1 MSGDELY
8 LGTEPM
14 RNGLELDP
22 KAVENYFNHLFPFLE
37 ENLSISQFRGG
48 QSNPTYR
55 VISGK
60 HAWVIRRKPP
70 GPLLPS
76 AHAIDREY
84 RVLSALGKTNVPVP
98 KTYNL
103 CMDENILGTPFYV
116 MECVNGPV
124 YWDAL
129 LPGKTMETRGVVY
142 DSMNASIAKLHQADF
157 EFLELGDFGRPGNY
171 VDRQLKRWGRQY
183 LEADFERILEMDL
196 LIEWLEDFIAV
207 EIVTEEMIE
216 EIIRSEI
223 EMYNY
228 RSYEE
233 IDLLEFMGRACPAF
247 GMIGTVVGLILM
259 LGSTTSGGADIAGVM
274 GGMSVA
280 LITTL
285 YGVLLAQII
294 FLPIASKR
302 YQIKETQVLLM
313 EMMREGLLYLKRR
326 ELPETAAKDL
336 VIYLPPKLRK
346 KILLEEQAAMNQDLG
361 L

>member
-1 MSGDELY
+1 MSDK
-8 LGTEPM
+8 LGTVIGLLIGATLIIFGIIWPDHLSNYYLYQLREFEM
-14 RNGLELDP
+14 TLDALKQNGAPIEQIRAHQAAFQAFQDSWLGSISRFADLKSLLIVLGGSYAATLVAFRFVD
-22 KAVENYFNHLFPFLE
+22 AIRAFNFIGHVFIRAKQDDDFLE
-37 ENLSISQFRGG
+37 V
-48 QSNPTYR
+48 YR
-55 VISGK
+55 TVLK
-60 HAWVIRRKPP
+60 LCEK
-70 GPLLPS
+70 
-76 AHAIDREY
+76 
-84 RVLSALGKTNVPVP
+84 RVNKQMITDEEIAAVTN
-98 KTYNL
+98 
-103 CMDENILGTPFYV
+103 
-116 MECVNGPV
+116 
-124 YWDAL
+124 
-129 LPGKTMETRGVVY
+129 
-142 DSMNASIAKLHQADF
+142 Q
-157 EFLELGDFGRPGNY
+157 
-171 VDRQLKRWGRQY
+171 
-183 LEADFERILEMDL
+183 DL
-196 LIEWLEDFIAV
+196 RNWLQDFIAV

>member
-1 MSGDELY
+1 MSDK
-8 LGTEPM
+8 LGTLIGLLIGATLIIFGIIWPDHLSNYYLYQLREFEM
-14 RNGLELDP
+14 TLDALKQNGAPIEQIRAHQAAFQAFQDSWFGSISRFADLKSLLIVLGGSYAATLVAFRFVD
-22 KAVENYFNHLFPFLE
+22 AIRAFNFIGHVFIRAKQDDDFLE
-37 ENLSISQFRGG
+37 V
-48 QSNPTYR
+48 YR
-55 VISGK
+55 TVLK
-60 HAWVIRRKPP
+60 LCEK
-70 GPLLPS
+70 
-76 AHAIDREY
+76 
-84 RVLSALGKTNVPVP
+84 RVNKQMITDEEIAAVTN
-98 KTYNL
+98 
-103 CMDENILGTPFYV
+103 
-116 MECVNGPV
+116 
-124 YWDAL
+124 
-129 LPGKTMETRGVVY
+129 
-142 DSMNASIAKLHQADF
+142 Q
-157 EFLELGDFGRPGNY
+157 
-171 VDRQLKRWGRQY
+171 
-183 LEADFERILEMDL
+183 DL
-196 LIEWLEDFIAV
+196 RNWLQDFIAV

-259 LGSTTSGGADIAGVM
+259 LGSTTSGGADIAVVM